1 MIEKFVQS
9 YYDFFDKK
17 IWDSTIV
24 VALIGVMIFL
34 AWFLSHENVNN
45 YKSNILEY
53 NNKNYDSMV
62 SIDGKKYKIVFE
74 EIK

>member
-1 MIEKFVQS
+1 MRDKFIKS
-9 YYDFFDKK
+9 YYDFFDKQ

-24 VALIGVMIFL
+24 VGLIGVMIFL
-34 AWFLSHENVNN
+34 AWFLSEWNIN

-53 NNKNYDSMV
+53 NNKNYDSV
-62 SIDGKKYKIVFE
+62 VFIDWKRYKLVFE